1 MITFAISGFLVGLGR
16 KLSNGCTSGHG
27 VCGLPRLSNRSF
39 VAVITFMVSGVI
51 TATIKYYF

>member
-1 MITFAISGFLVGLGR
+1 MITFAISGFLVGLGT

-51 TATIKYYF
+51 TATIK